1 MCYRCFWPQALCW
14 CASLRPMATRT
25 RFVFLMHPKE
35 FKEEKAGTGRLTHL
49 CLPNSEIH
57 MGTGFDGDEAVQALI
72 NDPRNFPVLLYPG
85 RDALNLSEVGRGVPA
100 EPRLTEDGS
109 PYRSLERLRSQL
121 EQRTLL
127 VFLLDATWS
136 GARKMLRL
144 SPSLQRLPRIMFTP
158 SAPSRYIIKQQPVE
172 GCLSTLEAVHELL
185 TVLERT
191 GLDRYADPAQLLGVF
206 QRMQDIQIKCAA
218 DPTRAGYRRKA
229 YSDPAGRVR
238 ARGRSGERRMN
249 FMPGAPD
256 KGSNPV
262 GAVAPNG
269 PGG

>member
-1 MCYRCFWPQALCW
+1 MCYRCFWPEALCW

-57 MGTGFDGDEAVQALI
+57 MGTAFDGDEAVQALI
-72 NDPRNFPVLLYPG
+72 HDPKNFPVLLYPG
-85 RDALNLSEVGRGVPA
+85 KDALNLSTA
-100 EPRLTEDGS
+100 TEFQVSG
-109 PYRSLERLRSQL
+109 LRSQVA
-121 EQRTLL
+121 QRTLL

-144 SPSLQRLPRIMFTP
+144 SPGLQRLPRIMFTP

-185 TVLERT
+185 AVLERT
-191 GLDRYADPAQLLGVF
+191 GLDRYEDPAQLLGVF
-206 QRMQDIQIKCAA
+206 QRMQDIQLKCAA
-218 DPTRAGYRRKA
+218 DPNRGGYRRQP
-229 YSDPAGRVR
+229 YSAPAERVA
-238 ARGRSGERRMN
+238 ARGRSGARRLN
-249 FMPGAPD
+249 FMPGPAG
-256 KGSNPV
+256 KGSDPA
-262 GAVAPNG
+262 GAAG